1 MPIVL
6 LSLALAAPAPL
17 HLADLLREAREKN
30 PDLRAAQARAASASA
45 SVAPAGALDD
55 PMLMVQLWNAPLDF
69 SSVPVMVQVS
79 QALPLGG
86 KRAARRDAAAADA
99 DAAKASAV
107 TQLHDLEVQ
116 VAQAYFD
123 LFLAERTEEVDDEL
137 DALLQALL
145 QASEARVSTGKG
157 EPVELLRAQGAV
169 IQLRAD
175 RETANDRRSSSW
187 ARLAALLDRDPA
199 APAGSTTTPGVLD
212 NLPSEAAL
220 RDRAMRD
227 RPELVAARAM
237 VAGAEA
243 QARLAGAAGVPDL
256 APFVALMHTF
266 RGAGETNFLFAG
278 VQGNLPVFGG
288 RNDGRS
294 SAASAQAQASR
305 EARHAASNRVG
316 AEVAESYAHVIAE
329 ARQIALHHQLIPLAR
344 QAVASAEH
352 SYIAGRSDFVM
363 VLDSVRELRMH
374 ELDLAQHLAIYEQRL
389 AELQRA
395 VGGDLGL
402 AQAAEAGHADAH

>member
-30 PDLRAAQARAASASA
+30 PDLRAAQARAASAAA

>member
-30 PDLRAAQARAASASA
+30 PDLRAAQARAASAAA

-329 ARQIALHHQLIPLAR
+329 GRQIALHHQLIPLAR